1 MRKVE
6 KLSLLGWLIYSG
18 LAGLCSFLV
27 ITIAHFNNIFTM
39 LFGLLYVIFNGFI
52 IRQLI
57 ILLTDWEI
65 DVNFKK
71 PIITRK
77 QFECWFIV
85 NLTLI
90 ITNYLLIP
98 IVSDGLIQPLVF
110 FFGIFEFFII
120 GMTINGLVTCF
131 GNHFRYWFFKWFHKS
146 TRLELF
152 HKIKMIDQLLTV
164 SSNDQSKNEQK
175 TKYESIKPINFKR
188 EEVFK

>member
-27 ITIAHFNNIFTM
+27 ITVAHFNNIFTM

-57 ILLTDWEI
+57 LLLNHWDYI
-65 DVNFKK
+65 DFEK

-77 QFECWFIV
+77 EFECWLIV
-85 NLTLI
+85 NLALI

-98 IVSDGLIQPLVF
+98 IVYDGLIQPLVF
-110 FFGIFEFFII
+110 FFGIFEFMII